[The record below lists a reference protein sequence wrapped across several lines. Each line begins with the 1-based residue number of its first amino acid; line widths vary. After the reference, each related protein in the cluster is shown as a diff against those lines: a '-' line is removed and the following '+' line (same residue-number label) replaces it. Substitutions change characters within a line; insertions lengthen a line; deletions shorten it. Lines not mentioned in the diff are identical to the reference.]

1 MHRRLACVRTVKCH
15 QTFIILFLAA
25 AGRHFL
31 ASPALRP
38 HLLFLIESLVDIAY
52 AAVISFRNTP
62 GMQRA
67 VDASDTA

>member
-1 MHRRLACVRTVKCH
+1 
-15 QTFIILFLAA
+15 LAA